1 MLHYPQEDGSLS
13 ENTAEDSLSSNS
25 TPCSRKLI
33 TTVEAVYGGHH
44 LDPFRTAVI
53 VHWSDPQTHEK
64 RLLSTLSL
72 GRHRYFTHGK
82 STFAQVRADQLRWL
96 QERW

>member
-53 VHWSDPQTHEK
+53 VH
-64 RLLSTLSL
+64 
-72 GRHRYFTHGK
+72 
-82 STFAQVRADQLRWL
+82 
-96 QERW
+96 